1 MNDYAITLL
10 AQEARVIVRDREWM
24 GWGAGAVFSAVV
36 LLVTVFA
43 LNGPPARALPP
54 AAPDIVAIDSGSL
67 HGVSAQHYR
76 LFNGIPYAA
85 PPVGALRWRP
95 PAPVSPWTGIRE
107 ARDAGPKCAQATGAG
122 GLRSTDED
130 CLYLNV
136 WTPRTLPA
144 DGRGLPV
151 MVWIH
156 GGSLQTGTGSMYG
169 AAPLV
174 SQPDGD
180 SIVVT
185 INYRLGTFGFLA
197 ASALDEGAGSG
208 DYGLMDQQAALRWV
222 QRNIAAFGGDPD
234 RVTVDGESAGGI
246 SICAQMAAPSSAG
259 LFAAAMMQSGP
270 CAGQALPEAEAEG
283 DAWASGAGCAGADA
297 AACLRGLSADVLVD
311 HAPDSANVVYGNDF
325 LPRDPVAVL
334 KAGGMAHVPTF
345 IGSNHDEMALWVWIK
360 YGNPLGA
367 GMTAADYPNLLTTQ
381 LSGVDQAQVD
391 RIVGEYPL
399 GDYAQPALAL
409 TRAWTDKVVCN
420 LVDQAGQFGRQNPT
434 YIYEFDDRG
443 ALAPPSN
450 FPMGAYHAAELP
462 SLFDLAQVGWL
473 LHGAMTPDQQRL
485 QDEMRRYW
493 TRFITAGSADPQGLP
508 AIPRY
513 SESAPAFLS
522 FRPAGNQFSEAFAA
536 DHRCE
541 FWSSLAR

>member
-1 MNDYAITLL
+1 M
-10 AQEARVIVRDREWM
+10 IVRDRKWM
-24 GWGAGAVFSAVV
+24 GWGAGAVLSVV
-36 LLVTVFA
+36 ALLVTVFA
-43 LNGPPARALPP
+43 VNGPVARALP
-54 AAPDIVAIDSGSL
+54 AAPDTVAIDSGSL
-67 HGVSAQHYR
+67 HGVLAPDYR

-95 PAPVSPWTGIRE
+95 PAPVPPWPGVRE

-136 WTPRTLPA
+136 WTPPTLPA

-156 GGSLQTGTGSMYG
+156 GGGLQTGTGSMYG

-197 ASALDEGAGSG
+197 ASALDEGDGSG

-234 RVTVDGESAGGI
+234 RVTVDGESAGGV
-246 SICAQMAAPSSAG
+246 SICTQLATPSSAG
-259 LFAAAMMQSGP
+259 LFQAAMMQSGL
-270 CAGQALPEAEAEG
+270 CAGQALPAAEAEG
-283 DAWASGAGCAGADA
+283 DAWAAGAGCPGADA
-297 AACLRGLSADVLVD
+297 ACLRSLPADVLVD
-311 HAPDSANVVYGNDF
+311 HAPESANVVYGNDF
-325 LPRDPVAVL
+325 LPRDPIAVL
-334 KAGGMAHVPTF
+334 KAGGMNHVPTF
-345 IGSNHDEMALWVWIK
+345 IGSNHDEMALWVWMD
-360 YGNPLGA
+360 YGIPLGA
-367 GMTAADYPNLLTTQ
+367 RMTAADYPTLLTTR
-381 LSGVDQAQVD
+381 LGGMDRAQVD
-391 RIVGEYPL
+391 RIMAEYPL

-409 TRAWTDKVVCN
+409 TRAWTDKFVCR
-420 LVDQAGQFGRQNPT
+420 LADQVGDFGRQNPT
-434 YIYEFDDRG
+434 YVYEFDDRT
-443 ALAPPSN
+443 ALAPPST

-462 SLFDLAQVGWL
+462 SLFDLVQAGPV
-473 LHGAMTPDQQRL
+473 LHVAMTPDQQRL

-493 TRFITAGSADPQGLP
+493 TRFIAAGTADPQGLP
-508 AIPRY
+508 AIPQY
-513 SESAPAFLS
+513 TTAAPSFLS
-522 FRPAGNQFSEAFAA
+522 FRPGGNQFSDAFYA

-541 FWSSLAR
+541 FWTDLMR